1 MKPSQ
6 LAVRI
11 AAACLFPLTCK
22 SAFADIATTSANLE
36 LPATQVSGQALDDA
50 DDRLHLDKANA
61 VGSRLGLT
69 ARETPASVETK
80 SQADMQQ
87 KGLRTTKEA
96 LSDVTGVTVGNVP
109 GNPAVI
115 SMRGFTGNT
124 VNVMQDGVRV
134 AASTI
139 TTRDIDTWKYE
150 KIEVLKGPAS
160 VLYGEGS
167 LGGAVNL
174 VTRKP
179 TLDEQKLEGLLSTG
193 SFGTRRGAIGI
204 NQPLSDTMA
213 VRADASYV
221 RSDSFYDVDDQ
232 NTTAFNLSASLL
244 FKPSDDLS
252 MLFAFDHDYD
262 EYDSTY
268 NGSPMVPA
276 SVARN
281 PSGIVSSKNGLV
293 IDKSMRRTNY
303 NPDGA
308 NSGARSSSWRWTTDY
323 RLNDDWTLNNIVS
336 YYTARREFFVSS
348 EQNHSAATGQFA
360 RTVQRVSHDHQF
372 WNERLSASNDQLVGG
387 FRNRFS
393 LGAEYSYTDLNN
405 PRQNGATTSVDP
417 WNPNLGSF
425 PSSGA
430 QNWPGAGRNV
440 VYQSNMDN
448 TAVFAED
455 AFNLTDDW
463 LLIGGLRYED
473 INLRRT
479 IEDLNLGTSQKF
491 HPTFDPFSWRVG
503 TVYNLT
509 PDVQVYAQ
517 YSTAVTP
524 VSSLLLISSANGDF
538 DLSKGKSVELGFKAS
553 LFDGKTSVMGALY
566 QIDLDDILT
575 RDPNDSTLTVQGGKQ
590 RSRGVELTTSTQV
603 TSQLRA
609 DFGVSVVDAQY
620 EDLVEAGGADR
631 SGNHPVNVPRKTAN
645 AALFYRFQPVPIT
658 LGAYVKHSSGF
669 YTDTANTYFVEGY
682 TTLDASIAYE
692 MKNATLTLRGRNLTD
707 RFYGE
712 YSGYSSTQIYIG
724 APRSADLSLSFKF

>member
-1 MKPSQ
+1 M
-6 LAVRI
+6 I
-11 AAACLFPLTCK
+11 
-22 SAFADIATTSANLE
+22 
-36 LPATQVSGQALDDA
+36 
-50 DDRLHLDKANA
+50 
-61 VGSRLGLT
+61 
-69 ARETPASVETK
+69 
-80 SQADMQQ
+80 
-87 KGLRTTKEA
+87 
-96 LSDVTGVTVGNVP
+96 GVTVGNVP

-124 VNVMQDGVRV
+124 VNVMQYGVRV
-134 AASTI
+134 AASTV
-139 TTRDIDTWKYE
+139 TTRDMDTWKYE

-179 TLDEQKLEGLLSTG
+179 TLDEQKLEGLISTG
-193 SFGTRRGAIGI
+193 SFGTKRAAIGV
-204 NQPLSDTMA
+204 NQPPNDTMA
-213 VRADASYV
+213 LRADVSYV
-221 RSDSFYDVDDQ
+221 NSDGFYDVDDQ
-232 NTTAFNLSASLL
+232 ETTTLNISASLL
-244 FKPSDDLS
+244 FKPNDDLS
-252 MLFAFDHDYD
+252 MIFAFDHDYD

-268 NGSPMVPA
+268 NGSLLVPA

-293 IDKSMRRTNY
+293 IDKSLRRSNY

-308 NSGARSSSWRWTTDY
+308 NSGARSTSWRWTTDY
-323 RLNDDWTLNNIVS
+323 RLSEDWTLNNIIS
-336 YYTARREFFVSS
+336 YYTAHREFFVSS
-348 EQNHSAATGQFA
+348 EQNYNAGTGMFN
-360 RTVQRVSHDHQF
+360 RTVQRVSYDHQF
-372 WNERLSASNDQLVGG
+372 WNERLSASTDQLIGG

-393 LGAEYSYTDLNN
+393 VGAEYSYTDLNN
-405 PRQNGATTSVDP
+405 PWQNGTTTSVDP
-417 WNPNLGSF
+417 WNPDVGSF
-425 PSSGA
+425 PSSAA

-440 VYQSNMDN
+440 LYQSNMDN

-463 LLIGGLRYED
+463 LLIGGMRYED

-479 IEDLNLGTSQKF
+479 VEDVTLGTAQKF
-491 HPTFDPFSWRVG
+491 RPTYDPFSWRLG

-509 PDVQVYAQ
+509 PDIQLHAQ

-538 DLSKGKSVELGFKAS
+538 DLSKGRSVEVDFKAS
-553 LFDGKTSVMGALY
+553 MFDGRTSLTGALY
-566 QIDLDDILT
+566 QIDLEDILT
-575 RDPNDSTLTVQGGKQ
+575 RNPNDSTWTVQGGKQ
-590 RSRGVELTTSTQV
+590 RSRAVELTSSAQL

-609 DFGVSVVDAQY
+609 DLGGSVVDAHY
-620 EDLVEAGGADR
+620 EELVEAGGADR
-631 SGNHPVNVPRKTAN
+631 SGNHPVNVPRTTAN
-645 AALFYRFQPVPIT
+645 AALIYRFESVPIT
-658 LGAYVKHSSGF
+658 VGAYVRHSGGF

-712 YSGYSSTQIYIG
+712 YSGYSATQIYLG
-724 APRSADLSLSFKF
+724 APRSVELSLAFKF

>member
-1 MKPSQ
+1 MNSSR
-6 LAVRI
+6 LAVQI
-11 AAACLFPLTCK
+11 AAACLLPLGCK
-22 SAFADIATTSANLE
+22 SAFAEPITPDNLE
-36 LPATQVSGQALDDA
+36 LPATQVSGQAVSET
-50 DDRLHLDKANA
+50 DDRLHLDTPNA

-69 ARETPASVETK
+69 ARETPASIEIKT
-80 SQADMQQ
+80 QAEMQQ

-96 LSDVTGVTVGNVP
+96 FADVTGVTVGNVP

-124 VNVMQDGVRV
+124 VNVMQDGVRI

-139 TTRDIDTWKYE
+139 TTRDMDTWKYE

-179 TLDEQKLEGLLSTG
+179 TLDEQKLEGLVSTG
-193 SFGTRRGAIGI
+193 SFGTKRAAIGV
-204 NQPLSDTMA
+204 NQPLNDSLA
-213 VRADASYV
+213 LRADVSYV
-221 RSDSFYDVDDQ
+221 NSDSFYDVDDQ
-232 NTTAFNLSASLL
+232 ETTAFNISTSLL
-244 FKPSDDLS
+244 FKPNDDLS

-268 NGSPMVPA
+268 NGTPLVPA

-293 IDKSMRRTNY
+293 VDKSIRRTNY

-308 NSGARSSSWRWTTDY
+308 NSGARSTTWRWTTDY

-348 EQNHSAATGQFA
+348 EQNYNAGSGRFN

-372 WNERLSASNDQLVGG
+372 WNERLSASTDQLIGG

-393 LGAEYSYTDLNN
+393 VGAEYSYTDLNN
-405 PRQNGATTSVDP
+405 PRQNGTTTSVDP
-417 WNPNLGSF
+417 WNPVVGSF
-425 PSSGA
+425 PSSAA

-479 IEDLNLGTSQKF
+479 VEDVNLGTSQKF
-491 HPTFDPFSWRVG
+491 HPTYDPFSWRLG

-509 PDVQVYAQ
+509 PDIQLYAQ

-524 VSSLLLISSANGDF
+524 VSTLLLIASANGDF
-538 DLSKGKSVELGFKAS
+538 DLSKGRSVEVGFKAS
-553 LFDGKTSVMGALY
+553 LFDGRTSLTGALY
-566 QIDLDDILT
+566 QIDLEDILT

-590 RSRGVELTTSTQV
+590 RSRGVELTSSTQL
-603 TSQLRA
+603 TTQLRA
-609 DFGVSVVDAQY
+609 DLGVSVVDARY
-620 EDLVEAGGADR
+620 EELIEAGGADR
-631 SGNHPVNVPRKTAN
+631 SDNHPVNVPRTTAN
-645 AALFYRFQPVPIT
+645 AALIYRFEPVPIT
-658 LGAYVKHSSGF
+658 VGAYVRHSSGF

-682 TTLDASIAYE
+682 TTFDASIAYE
-692 MKNATLTLRGRNLTD
+692 MKNATLTLRGRNLTN
-707 RFYGE
+707 RLYGE
-712 YSGYSSTQIYIG
+712 YSGYSSTQVYLG
-724 APRSADLSLSFKF
+724 APRSAELSLGFKF